1 MTLIPCIVSPSLARY
16 SSPCSTR
23 IANFKMQR
31 HTRYRDMRDI
41 KSFRETFVV
50 KIFNKNFKIKVGS
63 GFFFFPFFFFFFKIG
78 TRRAYRTMVSR
89 RNKKFTTSFRHDDL
103 HRAVYKRINEINQ
116 LLAYSTRRTARITPV
131 ITVEPSVETL

>member
-50 KIFNKNFKIKVGS
+50 KIFNKNFKIKAFS
-63 GFFFFPFFFFFFKIG
+63 FSFLFFFSKIG

>member
-50 KIFNKNFKIKVGS
+50 KIFNKNFKIKAFS
-63 GFFFFPFFFFFFKIG
+63 FSFLFFFFSKIG